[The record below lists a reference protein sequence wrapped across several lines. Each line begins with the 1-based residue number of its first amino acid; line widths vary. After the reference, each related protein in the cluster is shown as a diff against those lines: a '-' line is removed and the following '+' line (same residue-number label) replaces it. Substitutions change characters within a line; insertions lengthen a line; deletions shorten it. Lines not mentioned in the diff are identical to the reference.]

1 MILKIL
7 FTRYFKHLFFLFF
20 LIGTE

>member
-7 FTRYFKHLFFLFF
+7 FTRYFKHLFFFF
-20 LIGTE
+20 LIGTK